1 MSPSGNARVLLVG
14 KRARVL
20 ADLGRELR
28 IAGLLVREET
38 HADRAEVSV
47 DGAPADV
54 VVLGRAVS
62 GGRRGRLIERLREAN
77 PRLKVVDGMAPV
89 TAVLV
94 AQVHEALTAPS
105 RDARLVAD
113 AAFEPAS
120 NRVVLMLRRPAR
132 IGVTL
137 HRLDPLYRAHVT
149 PVFSGPLDRG
159 RQHLPLARR
168 VGRGE
173 RFLVVEADAEVTVH
187 AVA

>member
-1 MSPSGNARVLLVG
+1 MSASSTARVLLVG

-28 IAGLLVREET
+28 HTGLHVREET
-38 HADRAEVSV
+38 DPEQAAVSV
-47 DGAPADV
+47 DGAAVDV
-54 VVLGRAVS
+54 VVLGRAFT
-62 GGRRGRLIERLREAN
+62 GARRGRLIERLRDAN

-105 RDARLVAD
+105 RDARVVAD

-137 HRLDPLYRAHVT
+137 HRLDPIYRAHVT

-168 VGRGE
+168 AGRGE
-173 RFLVVEADAEVTVH
+173 RFLVVEADGEVTVH